1 MVKNK
6 KIKSIRVAYGG
17 MASIPK
23 RAKSCEKILLNSSM
37 TETVIT
43 KAKEAL
49 EKDFRPISDM
59 RASGKYRMMVA
70 KNLLHK
76 CFLEIEQKKL
86 IRINI

>member
-1 MVKNK
+1 
-6 KIKSIRVAYGG
+6 

-23 RAKSCEKILLNSSM
+23 RAKYCEKVLLNSQI
-37 TETVIT
+37 TEKTII

-49 EKDFRPISDM
+49 ERDFRPISDT
-59 RASGKYRMMVA
+59 RASGKYRIMVA

-86 IRINI
+86 IRVNS

>member
-1 MVKNK
+1 
-6 KIKSIRVAYGG
+6 

-49 EKDFRPISDM
+49 EKDFRPVSDM

-76 CFLEIEQKKL
+76 CFLEIEKKKL
-86 IRINI
+86 IRINN